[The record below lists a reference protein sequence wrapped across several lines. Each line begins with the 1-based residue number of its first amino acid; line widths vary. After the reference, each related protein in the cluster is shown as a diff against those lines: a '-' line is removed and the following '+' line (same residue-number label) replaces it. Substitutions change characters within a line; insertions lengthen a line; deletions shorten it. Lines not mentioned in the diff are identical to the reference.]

1 VKGVS
6 DVTKLHHS
14 NTHVLILNTYRG
26 FVSFPQKGGHF
37 PLDSALP
44 FCWSIHV
51 TQRPTDRS
59 FARLTYRPL
68 PQKIFTLKIATNFFA
83 ETQRHFQH
91 KTESRFDD
99 PSTQRSLAVL
109 TASKHYWQTDTCLPD
124 ALLLYFIYGHF
135 SPVTIHHISLF
146 VVEALQI
153 QTAASLQLHASTFR
167 VQIKSWKQRYIFPP
181 EEGLIRHT
189 ERQRSLYRDATI
201 EER

>member
-26 FVSFPQKGGHF
+26 FVSFPQKGDHF

-68 PQKIFTLKIATNFFA
+68 PQKYSPW
-83 ETQRHFQH
+83 R
-91 KTESRFDD
+91 
-99 PSTQRSLAVL
+99 
-109 TASKHYWQTDTCLPD
+109 WQL
-124 ALLLYFIYGHF
+124 
-135 SPVTIHHISLF
+135 ISLTKRRDTF
-146 VVEALQI
+146 NIKQSRGLMIPRLRDHWQCWPHRNIIGRLTRVCQTPCYYILFTSTSPQSQYTTFPCSLSRHYKSKQLQACNC
-153 QTAASLQLHASTFR
+153 TLRLFES
-167 VQIKSWKQRYIFPP
+167 K
-181 EEGLIRHT
+181 
-189 ERQRSLYRDATI
+189 
-201 EER
+201 